1 MLKVK
6 PMYVKHVKL
15 RLTIGHA
22 VKRDRGQSS
31 ARLAM
36 RVKPKQAVY
45 TYYIYMSIYVYIYI
59 YIYVYIYIYI
69 YIYVYISADPGRR
82 KGERARE

>member
-1 MLKVK
+1 
-6 PMYVKHVKL
+6 MYVKHVKL

-36 RVKPKQAVY
+36 PVKPKQAVS
-45 TYYIYMSIYVYIYI
+45 TYYIYVCIYLSIYVYIYI
-59 YIYVYIYIYI
+59 YTYTRKTPVSP
-69 YIYVYISADPGRR
+69 SA
-82 KGERARE
+82 ETA